1 MRDLG
6 SHGPYCITESHANP
20 PNMPHSRLYGSAV
33 DLEFFNF
40 SPEFFLTKVAGFC
53 SGLATVGAGGGLAGV
68 RGCGR
73 VFRALLLH
81 IYVHFKPAQD
91 RKKHVITRRGPKIAP
106 MDLGFSSPAP
116 PGGGC

>member
-40 SPEFFLTKVAGFC
+40 WPEFFLTKVAGFC

-68 RGCGR
+68 HSVDILINTRFLAVSR
-73 VFRALLLH
+73 RISWIFR
-81 IYVHFKPAQD
+81 I
-91 RKKHVITRRGPKIAP
+91 
-106 MDLGFSSPAP
+106 
-116 PGGGC
+116 

>member
-40 SPEFFLTKVAGFC
+40 WPEFFLTKVAGFC

-68 RGCGR
+68 RGCGA
-73 VFRALLLH
+73 FRALLVRVD
-81 IYVHFKPAQD
+81 VHFNPAKD
-91 RKKHVITRRGPKIAP
+91 RQKHVTTHRGPKNTP
-106 MDLGFSSPAP
+106 MDLGFSSLAP

>member
-40 SPEFFLTKVAGFC
+40 WPEFFLTKVAGFC

-68 RGCGR
+68 RGCGGA
-73 VFRALLLH
+73 FRALLVRVDV
-81 IYVHFKPAQD
+81 YFKPA
-91 RKKHVITRRGPKIAP
+91 
-106 MDLGFSSPAP
+106 
-116 PGGGC
+116 